1 MDAETGQVGPE
12 LAQLLDLPF
21 ATGVKHL
28 ELESSDAVR
37 VGCEQ
42 DDAWLEAT
50 VALPAVLSVAERLID
65 PCKIKDPEVL
75 AAVDGSRIQRLDA
88 GDLGPGPWG
97 QAASPTRVGEIKA
110 EAVVRR
116 QVRLVGPVA
125 EQVATVVEVLR
136 ERGLLGPAQSAERVE
151 DGWPQVAAGGGD
163 GPVVAVLVEPGRQRV
178 LRELLGTAAALAAEL
193 GGRVVAVGESL
204 LAPEPWG
211 PDLARVLSSWGADE
225 MVLLAAPSSDGA
237 SSTVEEDV
245 ATAVT
250 EWCRRVEPA
259 IVAAPS
265 TAWGREAAARVA
277 AALGAGLTGDAID
290 LELDDRGRLRAWKP
304 AFGGAMVAAIEA
316 TSPTQLVTVRPGVL
330 SGHAPRVPAELPVT
344 RIEMKP
350 RGRVAIHAQRRD
362 DDLDV
367 LAGATRVV
375 SVGKGVDPAD
385 HPRVGVL
392 AARLGAEL
400 AATRKVTDA
409 GWLPHS
415 RQVGITG
422 QNLAPELAL
431 VIGASGKFNHMVG
444 LRRAGLIVAVNPDP
458 EAPVFAFADYGIVA
472 DWREAVAELEH
483 HLGPTPGSGP
493 QMGVSPAGDTLAAP

>member
-1 MDAETGQVGPE
+1 
-12 LAQLLDLPF
+12 
-21 ATGVKHL
+21 
-28 ELESSDAVR
+28 
-37 VGCEQ
+37 
-42 DDAWLEAT
+42 
-50 VALPAVLSVAERLID
+50 
-65 PCKIKDPEVL
+65 
-75 AAVDGSRIQRLDA
+75 
-88 GDLGPGPWG
+88 
-97 QAASPTRVGEIKA
+97 
-110 EAVVRR
+110 
-116 QVRLVGPVA
+116 
-125 EQVATVVEVLR
+125 VLR
-136 ERGLLGPAQSAERVE
+136 DRGLLDPTAPARDAEAA
-151 DGWPQVAAGGGD
+151 WPQVAPHPATVPDGSDRRGPD
-163 GPVVAVLVEPGRQRV
+163 VSAGPVVGVLVEPGRQRV
-178 LRELLGTAAALAAEL
+178 LRELLGTAATLAAAL

-211 PDLARVLSSWGADE
+211 PDQARVLSSWGADE
-225 MVLLAAPSSDGA
+225 MVLLGAPESPGER
-237 SSTVEEDV
+237 STVEEDV

-250 EWCRRVEPA
+250 AWCRQVEPT

-265 TAWGREAAARVA
+265 TAWGREVAARVA
-277 AALGAGLTGDAID
+277 ASLDAGLTGDAID

-316 TSPTQLVTVRPGVL
+316 TSPVQLVTVRPGVL
-330 SGHAPRVPAELPVT
+330 PGHAPRPPAELPVT
-344 RIEMKP
+344 GVALEP

-385 HPRVGVL
+385 HPHIEAL
-392 AARLGAEL
+392 ASRLGAEL

-444 LRRAGLIVAVNPDP
+444 LRRAGLIVAINPDP

-472 DWREAVAELEH
+472 DWRDAVTHLERLLDPAVTPEPQ
-483 HLGPTPGSGP
+483 LGASA
-493 QMGVSPAGDTLAAP
+493 AGDALATP